1 MQVLVADDDPVYRSV
16 LKEYLTKWGF
26 DVTECIDGEQAWEVM
41 QQLTPPRLLI
51 LDWVMPQ
58 LDGCELC
65 RRIRQH
71 GRHRDVY
78 ILIVTGS
85 LKKQEMMK
93 IVLAGADDYLIKPFD
108 ELDLKI
114 HLRTATRVLGLQDDL
129 ERARGGGSMP
139 VGRAG

>member
-58 LDGCELC
+58 LDGCDLC

-78 ILIVTGS
+78 ILIVTGG